1 MGKAFRVAAGI
12 LGWVALILQYAL
24 VLTGTMGA
32 DSFTR
37 SIIFFSYFTI
47 LTNILAAL
55 ALTLPWVAPQSAPG
69 KFFSRPSV
77 RTAIA
82 AYIIIVMTIVY
93 FVLRHLT
100 DLQGWNFVADLLL
113 HYVMPVLFV
122 IDWLFLVP
130 KETLKARDT
139 IFWLAYPIIYLV
151 WTFIHGAASGF
162 YPYPFLN
169 HSELGIARVL
179 LNEAGLLVMFLV
191 LGFVLVTGGQL
202 LDKASKIRSINLPN
216 RPTNSKSK

>member
-1 MGKAFRVAAGI
+1 MGKLFRTAAGI
-12 LGWVALILQYAL
+12 LGWIALALQYAL
-24 VLTGTMGA
+24 VLTGNLGA

-37 SIIFFSYFTI
+37 SVNFFSYFTI

-55 ALTLPWVAPQSAPG
+55 ALTLPWLAPHSALG
-69 KFFSRPSV
+69 EFFSRPSV

-82 AYIIIVMTIVY
+82 AYIVIVMTIVY

-100 DLQGWNFVADLLL
+100 TFQGWNLVADLLL

-130 KETLKARDT
+130 KHTLKTKDSV
-139 IFWLAYPIIYLV
+139 FWLAFPVIYLI
-151 WTFIHGAASGF
+151 WTFIHGVYSGF

-169 HSELGIARVL
+169 TSELGIARVL
-179 LNEAGLLVMFLV
+179 LNEAGLLIVFLI
-191 LGFVLVTGGQL
+191 LGSILVTGGRL
-202 LDKASKIRSINLPN
+202 LDRDRKSHCANQPN
-216 RPTNSKSK
+216 

>member
-1 MGKAFRVAAGI
+1 MGKAFRMAAGI
-12 LGWVALILQYAL
+12 LGWIALALQYAL
-24 VLTGTMGA
+24 VLIGSMGA
-32 DSFTR
+32 NLFTR
-37 SIIFFSYFTI
+37 SINFFSYFTI

-55 ALTLPWVAPQSAPG
+55 AFTLPWLAPQSAPG
-69 KFFSRPSV
+69 EFFSRPKV

-100 DLQGWNFVADLLL
+100 TFQGWDFVADLLL

-130 KETLKARDT
+130 KQTLKVRDALGW
-139 IFWLAYPIIYLV
+139 FAFPVIYLL
-151 WTFIHGAASGF
+151 WTFIHGTYSGF

-169 HSELGIARVL
+169 SSELSIARVL
-179 LNEAGLLVMFLV
+179 LDEAGLLVIFFI
-191 LGFVLVTGGQL
+191 LGFILVTGGQL
-202 LDKASKIRSINLPN
+202 FNKRLRA
-216 RPTNSKSK
+216 

>member
-1 MGKAFRVAAGI
+1 MGNAFRMAAGI
-12 LGWVALILQYAL
+12 LGWAALGLQYAL
-24 VLTGTMGA
+24 VLTGTLGA

-37 SIIFFSYFTI
+37 SINFFSYFTI

-55 ALTLPWVAPQSAPG
+55 ALTLPWLAPESASG
-69 KFFSRPSV
+69 KFFARPTV

-100 DLQGWNFVADLLL
+100 NLQGWDFVADVLL

-130 KETLKARDT
+130 KLTLKMKDSLG
-139 IFWLAYPIIYLV
+139 WLAFPVIYLV
-151 WTFIHGAASGF
+151 WTFIHGNYSGF

-169 HSELGIARVL
+169 TSELGITRVL
-179 LNEAGLLVMFLV
+179 LNEAGLLAIFLV
-191 LGFVLVTGGQL
+191 LGFILVSGGRF
-202 LDKASKIRSINLPN
+202 LDKP
-216 RPTNSKSK
+216 

>member
-1 MGKAFRVAAGI
+1 MAAGI
-12 LGWVALILQYAL
+12 LGWIALALQYAL
-24 VLTGTMGA
+24 VLTSTLGI

-37 SIIFFSYFTI
+37 SINFFSYFTI

-55 ALTLPWVAPQSAPG
+55 ALTLPWLAPQSALG
-69 KFFSRPSV
+69 KFFARPSV

-82 AYIIIVMTIVY
+82 AYMIIVMTIVY
-93 FVLRHLT
+93 FVLRHLA

-130 KETLKARDT
+130 KQSLRVSDTLG
-139 IFWLAYPIIYLV
+139 WLAFPIIYLV
-151 WTFIHGAASGF
+151 WTFIHGVFSGF

-169 HSELGIARVL
+169 HSELGIPRVL
-179 LNEAGLLVMFLV
+179 LNEAGLLIVFLV
-191 LGFVLVTGGQL
+191 LGTILVTGGRL
-202 LDKASKIRSINLPN
+202 LDKRLLP
-216 RPTNSKSK
+216 

>member
-1 MGKAFRVAAGI
+1 MGKAFRMAAGI
-12 LGWVALILQYAL
+12 LGWAALALQYAL
-24 VLTGTMGA
+24 VLTGTLGA
-32 DSFTR
+32 DSITR
-37 SIIFFSYFTI
+37 SINFFSYFTT

-55 ALTLPWVAPQSAPG
+55 ALTLPWLAPQSALG
-69 KFFSRPSV
+69 GFFARPTV

-100 DLQGWNFVADLLL
+100 SLQGWDFVADVLL

-130 KETLKARDT
+130 KQTLKMKDS
-139 IFWLAYPIIYLV
+139 IFWLSSPIIYLV
-151 WTFIHGAASGF
+151 WTFIHGAYSGF

-169 HSELGIARVL
+169 GAELGNARVL
-179 LNEAGLLVMFLV
+179 LNEAGLLVIFLV
-191 LGFVLVTGGQL
+191 LGLILVSGGRL
-202 LDKASKIRSINLPN
+202 LDKHL
-216 RPTNSKSK
+216 RP

>member
-1 MGKAFRVAAGI
+1 MGKAFRMAAGI
-12 LGWVALILQYAL
+12 LGWAALGLQYAL
-24 VLTGTMGA
+24 VLTGTSGA
-32 DSFTR
+32 GSFTR
-37 SIIFFSYFTI
+37 SVNFFSYFTI

-55 ALTLPWVAPQSAPG
+55 ALTLPWLAPQSALG
-69 KFFSRPSV
+69 EFFSRPSV

-100 DLQGWNFVADLLL
+100 NLQGWDFLADLLL

-130 KETLKARDT
+130 KQTLKVRDT
-139 IFWLAYPIIYLV
+139 LGWLAFPVIYLI
-151 WTFIHGAASGF
+151 WTFIHGTYSGF

-169 HSELGIARVL
+169 GAELGNARVL
-179 LNEAGLLVMFLV
+179 LNEAGLLAIFLV
-191 LGFVLVTGGQL
+191 LGFVLVSGGRF
-202 LDKASKIRSINLPN
+202 LDKYFKP
-216 RPTNSKSK
+216 

>member
-1 MGKAFRVAAGI
+1 MANAFRMAAGI
-12 LGWVALILQYAL
+12 LGWIALTLQYAL
-24 VLTGTMGA
+24 VLTGPLGA

-37 SIIFFSYFTI
+37 SINFFSYFTI

-55 ALTLPWVAPQSAPG
+55 ALTLPWLAPQSAPG
-69 KFFSRPSV
+69 KFFARPTV

-130 KETLKARDT
+130 KQTLKLKDT
-139 IFWLAYPIIYLV
+139 IFWLAFPIIYLA
-151 WTFIHGAASGF
+151 WTFIHGAFSGF

-169 HSELGIARVL
+169 GAELGNARAL
-179 LNEAGLLVMFLV
+179 LNEAGLLVIFLV
-191 LGFVLVTGGQL
+191 LGFILVTGGRL
-202 LDKASKIRSINLPN
+202 FDKYL
-216 RPTNSKSK
+216 KS

>member
-1 MGKAFRVAAGI
+1 MGIAFRIAAGI
-12 LGWVALILQYAL
+12 LGWAALILQYAL
-24 VLTGTMGA
+24 VLTGTLGA

-37 SIIFFSYFTI
+37 SINFFSYFTI

-55 ALTLPWVAPQSAPG
+55 ALTLPWLAPQSALG
-69 KFFSRPSV
+69 KFFARPTV

-100 DLQGWNFVADLLL
+100 TFQGWNFVADLLL

-130 KETLKARDT
+130 KQTLKVSDT
-139 IFWLAYPIIYLV
+139 LGWLAFPVIYLV
-151 WTFIHGAASGF
+151 WTFIHGVFSGF

-169 HSELGIARVL
+169 DAELGNARVL
-179 LNEAGLLVMFLV
+179 LNEAGLLVIFLV
-191 LGFVLVTGGQL
+191 LGFILVTGGRL
-202 LDKASKIRSINLPN
+202 LDKHTKP
-216 RPTNSKSK
+216 

>member
-1 MGKAFRVAAGI
+1 MAASI
-12 LGWVALILQYAL
+12 LGWAALLMQYVL
-24 VLTGTMGA
+24 VLTGTLGA
-32 DSFTR
+32 DPFTR
-37 SIIFFSYFTI
+37 SVNFFSYFTI

-55 ALTLPWVAPQSAPG
+55 ALTLPWLAPQSALG
-69 KFFSRPSV
+69 EFFSRPTV

-100 DLQGWNFVADLLL
+100 ELQGWDFVADLLL

-130 KETLKARDT
+130 KQTLKMTDSLR
-139 IFWLAYPIIYLV
+139 WLAFPIIYLV
-151 WTFIHGAASGF
+151 WTFIHGAYSSF

-169 HSELGIARVL
+169 GAELGNARVL
-179 LNEAGLLVMFLV
+179 LNEAGLLMIFLV
-191 LGFVLVTGGQL
+191 VGFVLVSGGRL
-202 LDKASKIRSINLPN
+202 LDKLHKP
-216 RPTNSKSK
+216 

>member
-1 MGKAFRVAAGI
+1 MGKAFRMAAGI
-12 LGWVALILQYAL
+12 LGWAALALQYAL
-24 VLTGTMGA
+24 VLTGTLGA

-37 SIIFFSYFTI
+37 SVNFFSYFTI

-55 ALTLPWVAPQSAPG
+55 ALTLPWLAPQSALG
-69 KFFSRPSV
+69 KFFARPSV

-100 DLQGWNFVADLLL
+100 DLQGWDFVADLLL

-130 KETLKARDT
+130 KQTLKMNGHDFLARLSGHLSRLDFHPRRLFRLLSLSLFEWRG
-139 IFWLAYPIIYLV
+139 IRQRAR
-151 WTFIHGAASGF
+151 AA
-162 YPYPFLN
+162 
-169 HSELGIARVL
+169 E
-179 LNEAGLLVMFLV
+179 
-191 LGFVLVTGGQL
+191 
-202 LDKASKIRSINLPN
+202 
-216 RPTNSKSK
+216 